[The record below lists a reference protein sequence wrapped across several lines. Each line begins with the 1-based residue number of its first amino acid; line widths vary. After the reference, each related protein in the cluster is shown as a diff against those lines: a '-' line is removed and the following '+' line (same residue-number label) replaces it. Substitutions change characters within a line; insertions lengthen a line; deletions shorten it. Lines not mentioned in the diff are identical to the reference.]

1 MSDGLPSNEKRNI
14 IFIPYNDIK
23 NSKKILDLNKS
34 KINCIII
41 EPIQAA
47 LPLKNNKNYLKFL
60 ENYSKKNKITLIFD
74 EIITAFRINKLSVQ
88 NKYKIN
94 PDITTLGKICGGGL
108 PIGVIGINKN
118 IEKKLKDKKIF
129 FGGTFS
135 GNSINTYIGYNTL
148 KFILSNKKIM
158 KDINKKSEYFKKELN
173 NFFFIHNYN
182 AKIYNHD
189 SIIRIVFS
197 KNI

>member
-60 ENYSKKNKITLIFD
+60 ENYSKNKITLIFD

-118 IEKKLKDKKIF
+118 IEKNLRIKKYSLEEHFLETQLIP
-129 FGGTFS
+129 
-135 GNSINTYIGYNTL
+135 
-148 KFILSNKKIM
+148 IL
-158 KDINKKSEYFKKELN
+158 DIIL
-173 NFFFIHNYN
+173 
-182 AKIYNHD
+182 
-189 SIIRIVFS
+189 
-197 KNI
+197 